1 MGLGGWVMTFRFPS
15 TLWRLFVQWVE
26 KAWFHGLLLFLAMWS
41 QTKPFPSY
49 GKITSPLVDFEFC
62 FWLSDVY
69 ESIDRH
75 SGATHVYRIIIIVII
90 PVWEVTWSKT
100 RLKHANR
107 DGWHVLHAAHW
118 RSWLRKPNV
127 LHEVNAES
135 FSRNPVEAEPPL
147 SSFQLSLIFFFFPGL
162 QLWVKF
168 LCLFPSTF
176 PGVGTPL
183 GHHNLI

>member
-1 MGLGGWVMTFRFPS
+1 MTFRFPS

-41 QTKPFPSY
+41 QTKSFPSY
-49 GKITSPLVDFEFC
+49 GKITSPLVDFKFC

-75 SGATHVYRIIIIVII
+75 SGATHAYRIIIIVII

-100 RLKHANR
+100 RLKRGNR

-127 LHEVNAES
+127 LHEVNTES
-135 FSRNPVEAEPPL
+135 VRRNQVEAEPPL
-147 SSFQLSLIFFFFPGL
+147 SSFQLSLIFFFSGL
-162 QLWVKF
+162 QLWAKF

-176 PGVGTPL
+176 PGVGTPF